1 MYICITNN
9 NIANMNFFFVKNSWY
24 FIVAEWPTGGEDK
37 IKHNGA
43 TDLQASNF
51 ANLTLIFLFFYYYL
65 KCKNT
70 YNRVYRVKT
79 RSKTLLDFEKWNA
92 ACC

>member
-1 MYICITNN
+1 M
-9 NIANMNFFFVKNSWY
+9 ANMNFFFVKNSWY
-24 FIVAEWPTGGEDK
+24 FIVAEWPTGPGGEDK

-70 YNRVYRVKT
+70 GLFNT
-79 RSKTLLDFEKWNA
+79 GLFISFQTLEMSFLW
-92 ACC
+92 